1 MKLRIQVDGLRRVLL
16 VSGVALLGYC
26 AYTLADAW
34 WFQHQT
40 SAAFPSVAVALPVVQ
55 ASVSAPP
62 AAPADGVIGRL
73 EVNRLGLSVMVLEGT
88 SAKTLKRAAG
98 HIAGT
103 ALPGQ
108 PGNVGIS
115 GHRDTFFFPLRNI
128 RQDDELHLTTRTA
141 EFRYRVVSVAVVQPT
156 DTDVLAVSD
165 TEVLTLVTCYPF
177 TFIGPAPERY
187 IVRARRIL

>member
-55 ASVSAPP
+55 ASVAAPVEV
-62 AAPADGVIGRL
+62 PADGVIGRL

-98 HIAGT
+98 HISGT

-128 RQDDELHLTTRTA
+128 RQDDELQLTTRTA

-156 DTDVLAVSD
+156 DTDVLAVSE

-177 TFIGPAPERY
+177 TFIGSAPERY
-187 IVRARRIL
+187 IVRAKRIL